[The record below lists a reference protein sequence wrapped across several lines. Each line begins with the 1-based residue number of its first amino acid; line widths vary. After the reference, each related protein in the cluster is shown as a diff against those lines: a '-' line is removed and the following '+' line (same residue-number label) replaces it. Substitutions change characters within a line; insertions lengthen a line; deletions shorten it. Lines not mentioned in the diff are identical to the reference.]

1 MPPASSLISLPVST
15 GINST
20 TFTTWA
26 TGSLPTTSTGVG
38 TPISALGYGHHPLV
52 PPLPASHP
60 GLSLSPASDPI
71 PHLLVQRIQAGQFI
85 EMRDL
90 LVDNIGLINQLTS
103 LHGTVSLTPTTIN
116 RTRLREVTSLI
127 SWIYCFNAYA
137 AVRTSDPTTR
147 SMLAYS
153 RLLIREALRHGGS
166 GWMEYDRVF
175 RRQLAINPTM
185 PWNTLEPSLQAATIL
200 GQRNSTGMFCS
211 ICQECDHTANQCALA
226 PLQQQVRSYIG
237 GGPSIPSPNRPPRR
251 PESLARICVSWNKG
265 RCTVSG
271 CSYRHICAGCHRDH
285 KARVCPEL
293 PLTSEYKQLT
303 QTPAA
308 SGIITPPAQR

>member
-1 MPPASSLISLPVST
+1 MSLPYT
-15 GINST
+15 
-20 TFTTWA
+20 
-26 TGSLPTTSTGVG
+26 
-38 TPISALGYGHHPLV
+38 
-52 PPLPASHP
+52 
-60 GLSLSPASDPI
+60 SLSSRVIPFTSLGPYPIASRPAHPCRIVYRDEGPLSRQHWPHKPTDITSRHCLPHTDHYQPHQVERGPIIDIMDILLQCVRSSPPSDP
-71 PHLLVQRIQAGQFI
+71 
-85 EMRDL
+85 
-90 LVDNIGLINQLTS
+90 N
-103 LHGTVSLTPTTIN
+103 
-116 RTRLREVTSLI
+116 
-127 SWIYCFNAYA
+127 
-137 AVRTSDPTTR
+137 TR

-153 RLLIREALRHGGS
+153 RLLICEALCHGGS
-166 GWMEYDRVF
+166 GLMEYDRVF

-211 ICQECDHTANQCALA
+211 ICQECDHSANQCALA

-237 GGPSIPSPNRPPRR
+237 GEPSMPSPSRPPRC

-265 RCTVSG
+265 LCTVSG
-271 CSYRHICAGCHRDH
+271 CSYRHICAGCHCDH

-303 QTPAA
+303 QTPAS